1 MKAIKWTNK
10 FSGESGYVES
20 LADRHFI
27 NTWQIE
33 YAAQYRSQAEAEKA
47 LDKLYEFGEDANNDF
62 EIVDI
67 PKPEKSEPKEKKP
80 TSKPTTKSKSKKA
93 SAKKK

>member
-1 MKAIKWTNK
+1 MKAIKWSNK

-27 NTWQIE
+27 NTWQLE
-33 YAAQYRSQAEAEKA
+33 YASKYRSQAEAEKA
-47 LDKLYEFGEDANNDF
+47 LDKLYDFGEDANNDF

-67 PKPEKSEPKEKKP
+67 PKPEKSEPEEKK
-80 TSKPTTKSKSKKA
+80 SVAKPSNKNKTKKTVSKK
-93 SAKKK
+93 K